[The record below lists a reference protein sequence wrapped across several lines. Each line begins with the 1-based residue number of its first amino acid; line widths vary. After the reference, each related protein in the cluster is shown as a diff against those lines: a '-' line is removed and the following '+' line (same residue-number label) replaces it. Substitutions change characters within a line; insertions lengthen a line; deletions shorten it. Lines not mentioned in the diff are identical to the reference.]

1 MPYQDKTKQREY
13 QRKWYSLN
21 RNKLTTVDIL
31 EKRKKQKE
39 YRIKNKE
46 KIKEYRITYRI
57 KNKEKIKEYQ
67 KNWNKKNRDQIQKR
81 VNKYLKNNDVA
92 RTIKQIRERIRKVI
106 NGTNK
111 SHSTIELLGANK
123 EFVHKYLQHTFN
135 INYPNLNINECDTH
149 IDHIKPISSYD
160 MNCDR
165 QQKECFHYSNLQIL
179 LAVDNLKKSN
189 KI

>member
-13 QRKWYSLN
+13 QKNWYSLN
-21 RNKLTTVDIL
+21 KDKLTTVDIL
-31 EKRKKQKE
+31 EKRKE
-39 YRIKNKE
+39 YKKNNRE
-46 KIKEYRITYRI
+46 KILKQRVLYRI

-67 KNWNKKNRDQIQKR
+67 QTYNKNNRDKINKR
-81 VNKYLKNNDVA
+81 VNKYLKNNEVA

-111 SHSTIELLGANK
+111 SHSTIELLGASK

-149 IDHIKPISSYD
+149 IDHIKPISSYN

-165 QQKECFHYSNLQIL
+165 QRKECFHYSNLQIL

-189 KI
+189 KT